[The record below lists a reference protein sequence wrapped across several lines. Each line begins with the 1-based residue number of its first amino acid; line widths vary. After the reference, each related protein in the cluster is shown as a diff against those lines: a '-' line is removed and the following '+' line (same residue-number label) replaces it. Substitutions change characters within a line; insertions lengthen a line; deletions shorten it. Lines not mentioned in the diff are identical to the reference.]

1 MGAKHDDVRE
11 ARASMASEADAGR
24 RGGSKDRSKRS
35 VVDEHGVE
43 DTLGALAVRRMM
55 HGEWLM
61 RCRSDGTRTI
71 RRCGLQVDERR
82 IGVSNGKQRCNGG
95 RKLTRSR
102 FFVSSNARKL
112 FWEKW
117 TSTGRVV
124 TSKCIL
130 LEGIHSVRIGPYS
143 GGRKWMT
150 LLYRSEGRFRSL
162 NIGLKGERQVS
173 YWSCY
178 LSALIVISKIL
189 GNGSANTQNSDAN
202 RQLFASPSGLSGSTN
217 VGVSSE
223 SLTAVLFELME
234 QESIP
239 QSQWADCFL
248 FVERMETSTS
258 PLGSIKSSAE
268 HKRLTQSLCRI
279 CTRWD
284 QGEARTHLKTM
295 LKCLHAVEASSAELT
310 LHLLNLLAL
319 VWRQG
324 RLSPRTH
331 STSIHY
337 FGHFHRSVV
346 DAGQLVA
353 SADDISLMCDGLQ
366 LFLPSRQPPDL
377 LPEVPTALL
386 VAVCNSLT
394 VAHKQQCLPKNLPKV
409 HIQIQIEGLQSS
421 KSPALQKAAEECLRS
436 MEKSDRAHHEG
447 AVASCGLSTVSS
459 SFANTEG
466 CSLAG
471 IGVAECSSEN
481 WRKQAPSERPKVRL
495 HRTIAVRDIGTS
507 KGLADTETN
516 KEAQALSGGRNA
528 HERERQSIY
537 RVQGAK
543 DLPQVR
549 LPAVGSPV
557 GCSDDGSSL
566 YSDHI
571 STQETS
577 TPSNTPAHGVD
588 SGRSTA
594 PVQDGACHAK
604 EHGRTRIRRV
614 RAVAS
619 RALRDV
625 EEQLCRAH
633 SQNVGRDA
641 PFARKVTPKPPM
653 HEGKENDA
661 ALPPSMP
668 PRAAPEEEELYA
680 SAEQKFRPSLQRGAV
695 ELQGALALCAA
706 AAIFLGCRQQV

>member
-1 MGAKHDDVRE
+1 MR
-11 ARASMASEADAGR
+11 
-24 RGGSKDRSKRS
+24 
-35 VVDEHGVE
+35 
-43 DTLGALAVRRMM
+43 
-55 HGEWLM
+55 GEWLM

-71 RRCGLQVDERR
+71 RR
-82 IGVSNGKQRCNGG
+82 
-95 RKLTRSR
+95 
-102 FFVSSNARKL
+102 FFVSNDARKL

-130 LEGIHSVRIGPYS
+130 LEGIHSIRIGPYS

-150 LLYRSEGRFRSL
+150 LLYQSEGRFRSL
-162 NIGLKGERQVS
+162 NIGLKGERQVRH
-173 YWSCY
+173 WSCY
-178 LSALIVISKIL
+178 LSALIVIAKIL
-189 GNGSANTQNSDAN
+189 GNGGANTQNSDAN
-202 RQLFASPSGLSGSTN
+202 RQLFASPLGLSGSTN

-239 QSQWADCFL
+239 QPQWADCFL

-258 PLGSIKSSAE
+258 PPGSIKLSAE
-268 HKRLTQSLCRI
+268 HKKLTRSLCRI

-284 QGEARTHLKTM
+284 QGEARAHLKTM

-337 FGHFHRSVV
+337 FGQFHRSVV
-346 DAGQLVA
+346 DAGQLAA
-353 SADDISLMCDGLQ
+353 SAGNISLMCDGLQ

-386 VAVCNSLT
+386 VAVCNSLA

-436 MEKSDRAHHEG
+436 MEKSDKAHHER
-447 AVASCGLSTVSS
+447 AVASCDSSAVSS
-459 SFANTEG
+459 SAATTES
-466 CSLAG
+466 CPLA
-471 IGVAECSSEN
+471 
-481 WRKQAPSERPKVRL
+481 
-495 HRTIAVRDIGTS
+495 
-507 KGLADTETN
+507 
-516 KEAQALSGGRNA
+516 
-528 HERERQSIY
+528 
-537 RVQGAK
+537 
-543 DLPQVR
+543 QVR
-549 LPAVGSPV
+549 LPAMGSPA

-566 YSDHI
+566 YSDHV
-571 STQETS
+571 SMQETS
-577 TPSNTPAHGVD
+577 TPSNTPAHGID
-588 SGRSTA
+588 SGHSTA
-594 PVQDGACHAK
+594 PVQDEACHGK
-604 EHGRTRIRRV
+604 ELGRTRIRRV

-625 EEQLCRAH
+625 EEQLCRVH

-641 PFARKVTPKPPM
+641 PFARKIAPTHPM

-661 ALPPSMP
+661 AFPPSMP
-668 PRAAPEEEELYA
+668 PRAAPEEEELHA

-695 ELQGALALCAA
+695 ELQSALALYAA
-706 AAIFLGCRQQV
+706 AALFLGCRQQV